1 MKTAVFWEVSILT
14 MDAVSPSETAVNI
27 YHTAR

>member
-1 MKTAVFWEVSILT
+1 MQRAVLWEVSILT
-14 MDAVSPSETAVNI
+14 TDAVSPSETAVNI